1 MSDDSAIIGT
11 PGPDVANPSVEA
23 VPVGANPKVT
33 IQMPATGPG
42 SASWWWAQ
50 IERDERVREKL
61 VPLWKQNLRRYKGSK
76 PNLYGI
82 NPSETTTVN
91 IDFANTQAKISQLFF
106 QTPTLNL
113 SAKRQAD
120 IAIAPVAQAVIN
132 GFLTHELNAYQ
143 TTQEVLM
150 DVVCPSGIGFVEIGY
165 QAYEG
170 TPTQEP
176 VMVPAPPDP
185 MTGQPPIGLDGQPAM
200 TQAIGPDGQPQFTVT
215 PNILRERFYADRFS
229 PAKAIIPSFFD
240 GSDYDAAPYLGRR
253 FNMPMQRLET
263 ELGVK
268 ADMTRQDTDKYR
280 LSDDA
285 DVNTI
290 SQMVS
295 GVVIWYQSS
304 YVRGDVKDPLRF
316 SQLVMIEG
324 RGENR
329 AGAQVIVHRD
339 SPYQQLDERGA
350 YVSGMA
356 GNPIHPCTIR
366 YTSDS
371 CWPASDCSMSRAVVD
386 EICHARSILNIERR
400 RNLPL
405 HGINTTLDTDTK
417 DVAERI
423 SKAMVQGIIPFG
435 GDPASILKVITPAV
449 LPAENFRI
457 QDILRQDC
465 AEIWSLDL
473 SPTDEG
479 ETATKTVSLDRKSDA
494 RIAKER
500 IAVQN
505 WFIKLGAKVYSLLQL
520 FGDEKQFVEIVD
532 QEAAAALT
540 QWNQANNT
548 GLFRFT
554 ARPDSTM
561 RVDNAQ
567 DREVWL
573 RVYNLVAND
582 PNVDRRH
589 LIQTL
594 IEKFN
599 CDPTWFMTP
608 QPPEPQPEKPKI
620 SLAMKLEDFA
630 GPAAPT
636 GYALLADSGIEI
648 PDGIKTLT
656 GMLGVKA
663 EQEQTA
669 QDAIK
674 HPKGA
679 QQVEHPGHVNQVET
693 IDKHAADR
701 TGERPGARPMNS
713 ESIQ

>member
-1 MSDDSAIIGT
+1 MSDDTAILGT
-11 PGPDVANPSVEA
+11 PGPEVANPSAEA

-33 IQMPATGPG
+33 IEMPQTGPG
-42 SASWWWAQ
+42 SVGWWWTQ

-61 VPLWKQNLRRYKGSK
+61 VPLWKQNLRRYKGQP

-82 NPSETTTVN
+82 SQRDTTTVN
-91 IDFANTQAKISQLFF
+91 IDFANTEAKKSQLFF

-113 SAKRQAD
+113 AAKRQAD
-120 IAIAPVAQAVIN
+120 IAIAPIAQAVIN
-132 GFLTHELNAYQ
+132 GFLTHEIDAYQ
-143 TTQEVLM
+143 TAQEVLT
-150 DVVCPSGIGFVEIGY
+150 DVICPSGIGFVEIGY

-170 TPTQEP
+170 TPIQRP
-176 VMVPAPPDP
+176 VMVDTMDP
-185 MTGQPPIGLDGQPAM
+185 MTGQPTQVPAIDPA
-200 TQAIGPDGQPQFTVT
+200 TGQPQIETI
-215 PNILRERFYADRFS
+215 PNILREKFYADRFS
-229 PAKAIIPSFFD
+229 PAKAIVPSFFD
-240 GSDYDAAPYLGRR
+240 GSDYDNAPYLGRR
-253 FNMPMQRLET
+253 FNMPLARVKT
-263 ELGVK
+263 ELGVD
-268 ADMTRQDTDKYR
+268 ADMSRTDTDKYR

-290 SQMVS
+290 SQTVS

-304 YVRGDVKDPLRF
+304 YVRPDVADPLRF
-316 SQLVMIEG
+316 SQLIMLEG

-339 SPYQQLDERGA
+339 SPYQRLDERGA
-350 YVSGMA
+350 YVSGMV
-356 GNPIHPCTIR
+356 GNPIHPLTIR

-371 CWPASDCSMSRAVVD
+371 CWPSSDCSMSRAVVD
-386 EICHARSILNIERR
+386 EICAARSANNIERR

-405 HGINTTLDTDTK
+405 HGINTTLDTNTK

-423 SKAMVQGIIPFG
+423 SKAMIQGIIPFG
-435 GDPASILKVITPAV
+435 GDPSQILKVIAPAV
-449 LPAENFRI
+449 FPAENFRF
-457 QDILRQDC
+457 QEILRNDC
-465 AEIWSLDL
+465 AEIWSLNLNAQD
-473 SPTDEG
+473 DD
-479 ETATKTVSLDRKSDA
+479 ETATKTASLDRKSDA

-500 IAVQN
+500 TATQN
-505 WFIKLGAKVYSLLQL
+505 WFVKFGAKVYALLQL
-520 FGDEKQFVEIVD
+520 FADETQFREIVD
-532 QEAAAALT
+532 EQAAIALT

-573 RVYNLVAND
+573 RVYNLIAND
-582 PNVDRRH
+582 PNVDRRK

-599 CDPTWFMTP
+599 CDPTWFMTA
-608 QPPEPQPEKPKI
+608 QPPQPQPEEPKM

-636 GYALLADSGIEI
+636 GYALLEHAGIQI
-648 PDGIKTLT
+648 PDGVKTLT

-663 EQEQTA
+663 EQEQTEQTA
-669 QDAIK
+669 LK
-674 HPKGA
+674 HPKDA
-679 QQVEHPGHVNQVET
+679 QQVEHPGHVRQVET
-693 IDKHAADR
+693 IDQHAADR
-701 TGERPGARPMNS
+701 TGERPGARPMNA
-713 ESIQ
+713 EAVN